1 MSNSKSPSKSPLV
14 RRATKRSQALVIA
27 EVMQRFAAA
36 CPEPRCEL
44 YYRTPFQLLLSV
56 VLSAQTT
63 DKAVNAAMMSS
74 YDAGLTPEAVVA
86 MGEHNLLHLIRRI
99 GLAPT
104 KARRA
109 VALAKIL
116 IDQHGSEVP
125 SDRTSL
131 EALPGVGRKTA
142 SVVLGEIFR
151 QPTLAVDTH
160 VFRVTQ
166 RLGLHHCKTADA
178 CSDVLAALIAAKYL
192 PQAHHWFVLHGRYV
206 CKARAPQCGSCLLS
220 DLCPSAVLPGP
231 PLARRSTQNRTTQA
245 LIRPASRALLAAAK
259 VLHPAGADGAS
270 TPAKADR

>member
-1 MSNSKSPSKSPLV
+1 MSNSKSPSKKTLV
-14 RRATKRSQALVIA
+14 RQPTKRSQALMIA
-27 EVMQRFAAA
+27 EVMRRFAAA

-63 DKAVNAAMMSS
+63 DKAVNAAMTPS

-86 MGEHNLLHLIRRI
+86 MGEKNLLHLIRRI

-116 IDQHGSEVP
+116 IEQHGGAVP
-125 SDRTSL
+125 SDRVSL

-166 RLGLHHCKTADA
+166 RLGLHHCKSADA
-178 CSDVLAALIAAKYL
+178 CSDVLTTLIAATYL

-206 CKARAPQCGSCLLS
+206 CKARSPQCGSCLLS
-220 DLCPSAVLPGP
+220 DLCPSAALPALP
-231 PLARRSTQNRTTQA
+231 IARRSTQDWTTQTLKGPNSRAVLVAAKA
-245 LIRPASRALLAAAK
+245 LRPARA
-259 VLHPAGADGAS
+259 DDAS